1 MDTQDQIVTRAPVAP
16 APSPSRDG
24 DRDAEILGA
33 WLWPSSETPVRIE
46 AVADEATAIEVSLL
60 PETRRLLRDFPVAGL
75 ERPYL
80 RHLEQRIVRHP
91 RDLLSH
97 VRRLF
102 LARALNDRDA
112 IMGALTD
119 LFLVL
124 GPRGPQL
131 RSRLLRLVEDQLTP
145 RQCGFFVAHLAAG
158 IDPTKAIPDI
168 PQSRLSR
175 HVLGT
180 TNIVVRANDD
190 DSNGVG
196 PVSLARESIVNGQ
209 YDVAL
214 AVLEGALDADPG
226 NKEVCA
232 ELLEFYAR
240 RNLRSN
246 FFRTYT
252 ALLGRQ
258 LAYPERWALLAAEYE
273 SDNAHGA

>member
-16 APSPSRDG
+16 APSPRRDG
-24 DRDAEILGA
+24 NRDAEILGA
-33 WLWPSSETPVRIE
+33 WLWPSSETPVRTAAAE
-46 AVADEATAIEVSLL
+46 EPTAIEVSML
-60 PETRRLLRDFPVAGL
+60 PESRRLLRDFPVAGL

-102 LARALNDRDA
+102 LARALNDSDA

-124 GPRGPQL
+124 GPRGRRL
-131 RSRLLRLVEDQLTP
+131 RSRLLRLVEEQLTP
-145 RQCGFFVAHLAAG
+145 RQCGFFAAHLATG
-158 IDPTKAIPDI
+158 IDPTQAIPDI

-180 TNIVVRANDD
+180 TNIVVRTNDD
-190 DSNGVG
+190 DSNGAG
-196 PVSLARESIVNGQ
+196 PVSLARESLANGQ

-214 AVLEGALDADPG
+214 ALLEGALDADPG

-232 ELLEFYAR
+232 ELLELYAR
-240 RNLRSN
+240 KNLRSN
-246 FFRTYT
+246 FLRTYT

-258 LAYPERWALLAAEYE
+258 LAFPERWALLAAEYE
-273 SDNAHGA
+273 SEHARGA

>member
-16 APSPSRDG
+16 APSPDRDG
-24 DRDAEILGA
+24 NIDAEILGA
-33 WLWPSSETPVRIE
+33 WLWPSSETPVRTDTAAAE
-46 AVADEATAIEVSLL
+46 PTAIEVSML

-80 RHLEQRIVRHP
+80 RHLEQRILRHP

-102 LARALNDRDA
+102 LARALSDSDA
-112 IMGALTD
+112 IMGALAD

-124 GPRGPQL
+124 GPRGQRL

-145 RQCGFFVAHLAAG
+145 RQCGFFVAHLENGMDA
-158 IDPTKAIPDI
+158 TKAIPDI
-168 PQSRLSR
+168 TESRRSKR
-175 HVLGT
+175 VLGT
-180 TNIVVRANDD
+180 TRIVVRSEKQDGD
-190 DSNGVG
+190 EGG
-196 PVSLARESIVNGQ
+196 PVSLARESVANGQ

-214 AVLEGALDADPG
+214 ALLEGALDADPG
-226 NKEVCA
+226 DKEVCS
-232 ELLEFYAR
+232 ELLELYAR
-240 RNLRSN
+240 KNLRRN

-252 ALLGRQ
+252 GLLGRQ

-273 SDNAHGA
+273 SENAHRA